1 MIMQGVVQKGY
12 NSISE
17 ISLEAFHLSQR
28 RIFLNGQI
36 DEEMA
41 NRFLGQMLY
50 LSEDK
55 ENGIDIYLNSP
66 GGEINSGL
74 VICDL
79 ILACPIPVNIYCTGL
94 AASMA
99 AVVLACGPRGR
110 RFVLPHSKTMIHE
123 PLLSG
128 NLHQSASSIQNMTN
142 SLLQTKVLVNSI
154 LAQRTG
160 KTEEEINQAT
170 SYDHY
175 LDAEETVHFGLC
187 DEIRNIAF

>member
-1 MIMQGVVQKGY
+1 
-12 NSISE
+12 
-17 ISLEAFHLSQR
+17 
-28 RIFLNGQI
+28 
-36 DEEMA
+36 
-41 NRFLGQMLY
+41 MLY

-55 ENGIDIYLNSP
+55 QNEIDIYLNSL

-79 ILACPIPVNIYCTGL
+79 LMACQIPVNIYCTGL

-99 AVVLACGPRGR
+99 AVILACGGKGR
-110 RFVLPHSKTMIHE
+110 RFILPHSKTMIHE

-142 SLLQTKVLVNSI
+142 SLLQTKALVNSI
-154 LAQRTG
+154 LAQQTG
-160 KTEEEINQAT
+160 RSVNEIEQAT

-187 DEIRNIAF
+187 DQIRNITL

>member
-1 MIMQGVVQKGY
+1 MSGVVQTGY
-12 NSISE
+12 NGISE
-17 ISLEAFHLSQR
+17 VSLDAFHLSGR
-28 RIFLNGQI
+28 KIFLNGKI
-36 DEEMA
+36 DEGVA
-41 NRFLGQMLY
+41 NLFLRQMLY

-55 ENGIDIYLNSP
+55 ENEIDIYLNSP

-79 ILACPIPVNIYCTGL
+79 LMASRIPVNIYCTGL

-99 AVVLACGPRGR
+99 AVILACGAKGR
-110 RFVLPHSKTMIHE
+110 RFILPHSKTMIHE

-142 SLLQTKVLVNSI
+142 SLLQTKALVNSI
-154 LAQRTG
+154 LAQQTGRTVN
-160 KTEEEINQAT
+160 EIEQAT

-187 DEIRNIAF
+187 DQIRNIAL